1 MITAMVQTKLL
12 ATTAVTALV
21 STRIYVDGMPQNPTL
36 PAITIHPVSGVPDKD
51 VSKATSAQVQVSCW
65 SNPAVTGGLRS
76 PAQVETVA
84 AAVRA
89 VLHKPRLNTSPQR
102 WTVGSVSYDII
113 TCRCT
118 GGVRLID
125 PGTNWYHI
133 PVDVLIEYN
142 EV

>member
-21 STRIYVDGMPQNPTL
+21 STRIYVDSMPQSPTL
-36 PAITIHPVSGVPDKD
+36 PAITIHPVSGVPDKE
-51 VSKATSAQVQVSCW
+51 VSKATSARVQVSCW
-65 SNPAVTGGLRS
+65 SNPAITGGRRS
-76 PAQVETVA
+76 PAQVESVA
-84 AAVRA
+84 AAVKA
-89 VLHKPRLNTSPQR
+89 ALHVPRLNSSPQR
-102 WTVGSVSYDII
+102 WAVGSTVYSVL
-113 TCRCT
+113 TSRCT

-125 PGTNWYHI
+125 PVTDWYHV